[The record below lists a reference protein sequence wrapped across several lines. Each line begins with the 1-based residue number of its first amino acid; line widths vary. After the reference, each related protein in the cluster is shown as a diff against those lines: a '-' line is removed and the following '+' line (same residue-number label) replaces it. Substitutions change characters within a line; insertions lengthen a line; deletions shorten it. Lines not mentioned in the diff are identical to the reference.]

1 MTNKNDERILE
12 MRKQIAE
19 KKEKVGKLKRFVPIT
34 NCILT
39 LKENV
44 SNINVLSKE
53 SLIEHLVILN
63 LYKKSAE
70 ELGLLNDFSYN
81 GYHINDWIEDIKN
94 KLDVLSK
101 KEEESKLKAMES
113 KLEKL
118 LSEEKKTELEIDE
131 IADLLK

>member
-19 KKEKVGKLKRFVPIT
+19 KKEKIGKLKRFIPIT
-34 NCILT
+34 NCILP
-39 LKENV
+39 LKEQV
-44 SNINVLSKE
+44 SNINVLSKRD
-53 SLIEHLVILN
+53 LIEHLVILN
-63 LYKKSAE
+63 VYKKSAE
-70 ELGLLNDFSYN
+70 ELGVLNDLNYN
-81 GYHINDWIEDIKN
+81 GYNIIDWIDDINN
-94 KLDVLSK
+94 KLEVLFN
-101 KEEESKLKAMES
+101 KEEENKLKAMES